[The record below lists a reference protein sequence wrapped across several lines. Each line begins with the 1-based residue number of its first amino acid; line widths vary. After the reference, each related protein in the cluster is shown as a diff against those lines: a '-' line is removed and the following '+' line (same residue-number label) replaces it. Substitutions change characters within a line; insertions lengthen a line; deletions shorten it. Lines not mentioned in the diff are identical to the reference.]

1 MATNK
6 FFRHQVKAEQNLAE
20 DLTIEAIRMYGHDV
34 IYIPRTLVNK
44 DFLFGE
50 DTISKFE
57 QGLNIEMYISSIDGF
72 EGEGDFASKFGIQIK
87 DTVELIV
94 SKKIFE
100 KTLSHESSIN
110 RPREGDLIYFPLSK
124 GLFEIKFVEHENP
137 FYQLGKLYTYK
148 LSCELFEYSQE
159 DFDTGFSD
167 IDTVVGVE
175 EDVAFNIYLT
185 GGYSSNYSVGEFV
198 YQGTA
203 GFGPDGVSAS
213 WYATVLGWATGG
225 TYGPAVT
232 GGVTTGYMLLTVAG
246 PSGATGFT
254 VGTGTGAGV
263 SGASSGAFYTAGS
276 TLDPS
281 TRTIV
286 IADAFDDADDFEL
299 QGDSIFDFTDTDPFS
314 EGDI

>member
-6 FFRHQVKAEQNLAE
+6 FFRHQVKSEQNLVE
-20 DLTIEAIRMYGHDV
+20 DITIEAIRMYGHDV

-57 QGLNIEMYISSIDGF
+57 QGINIEVYISSVDGF

-87 DTVELIV
+87 DTVEFIV

-100 KTLSHESSIN
+100 KNLSHENDIN
-110 RPREGDLIYFPLSK
+110 RPREGDLIYLPLSK

-159 DFDTGFSD
+159 DFETGFTD
-167 IDTVVGVE
+167 IDTVTNTE
-175 EDVAFNIYLT
+175 ENVAFNIYVT
-185 GGYSSNYSVGEFV
+185 GGATNDYSIGEVV
-198 YQGTA
+198 YQGASGYGTLGSSA
-203 GFGPDGVSAS
+203 DWYGTVVS
-213 WYATVLGWATGG
+213 WATGG
-225 TYGPAVT
+225 TAGPSGA
-232 GGVTTGYMLLTVAG
+232 GYQLLTVAG
-246 PSGATGFT
+246 PSGASGFV
-254 VGTGTGAGV
+254 VGVGNTAGVTGATSDVFYKAGKT
-263 SGASSGAFYTAGS
+263 ASPAT
-276 TLDPS
+276 T
-281 TRTIV
+281 TIL

-299 QGDSIFDFTDTDPFS
+299 GGDSIFDFTDTDPFS
-314 EGDI
+314 EGNI